1 MLIGEVLGFCVF
13 VLAYG
18 YVIARFVPKRWY
30 VLTNILTA
38 AGSLLYARL
47 VGASWENLGLSAHYL
62 IRGTL
67 VGIVISIPIIIGIVA
82 VAAIPLFRNLFSD
95 GPSKHKSSRMT
106 VFELLLRIPFG
117 TALSEEV
124 IFRSVLLGLLLST
137 YSTLWAVALSSMLFG
152 IWHII
157 PTLNT
162 LSSNDSFSELIDEQR
177 HRRIGYLLLTI
188 VVTMVAGAGL
198 SWLRMWTDSVIT
210 PWVVHTCINS
220 VAVLS
225 GFLVIKINGSK

>member
-1 MLIGEVLGFCVF
+1 MLIGEVLGFCLF

-30 VLTNILTA
+30 ALTNILTA
-38 AGSLLYARL
+38 AGSLMYALL
-47 VGASWENLGLSAHYL
+47 VGASWQDLGLDVHNL
-62 IRGTL
+62 MRGML
-67 VGIVISIPIIIGIVA
+67 VGVGISIPIIIGIVS

-106 VFELLLRIPFG
+106 VFELVLRIPFG

-137 YSTLWAVALSSMLFG
+137 YSTFWAVVLSSMLFG
-152 IWHII
+152 VWHII

-162 LSSNDSFSELIDEQR
+162 LSNNDSFSELIDEQR
-177 HRRIGYLLLTI
+177 HRRIGYLVLTI
-188 VVTMVAGAGL
+188 LVTMAAGAGL
-198 SWLRMWTDSVIT
+198 SWLRIWTGSVIT
-210 PWVVHTCINS
+210 PWIVHTCINS